1 MKSSK
6 MTVLIGVIS
15 VVIIIGSG
23 CENNISPGNTKVTQ
37 TEQDAA
43 ADNQQTT
50 KNIKIYYIN
59 EETGSLQ
66 TKEAEILDEKDI
78 WRHLQDTGIITEE
91 CQLLEFSLN
100 ESEKKIDL
108 DFNKATGD
116 RIRSMGITGESEI
129 LACIINTYLDAYE
142 CDGIKLTEEG
152 EPLETSSGA
161 DFNGYSSKIEL

>member
-66 TKEAEILDEKDI
+66 TKEAEISDEKDI
-78 WRHLQDTGIITEE
+78 WTPVRKLRHHNTVW
-91 CQLLEFSLN
+91 
-100 ESEKKIDL
+100 KIQSVIC
-108 DFNKATGD
+108 K
-116 RIRSMGITGESEI
+116 S
-129 LACIINTYLDAYE
+129 
-142 CDGIKLTEEG
+142 
-152 EPLETSSGA
+152 
-161 DFNGYSSKIEL
+161 